1 MRVFWAVTAIVLA
14 GALSGCGRS
23 QVQEGDAGPP
33 GLPGPKGDP
42 GPPGPVMGVRVVR
55 SPCDVTACTMHC
67 GDDEILLT
75 AYWGTS
81 RHAAVILTERAATC
95 RSRVSA
101 NSPLVA
107 ACVKVPSQ

>member
-14 GALSGCGRS
+14 GALMSCG
-23 QVQEGDAGPP
+23 QGPKGDAGPP
-33 GLPGPKGDP
+33 GPPGAKGDP
-42 GPPGPVMGVRVVR
+42 GPPGPVMGIRVVR
-55 SPCDVTACTMHC
+55 SPCDVTTCTMQC
-67 GDDEILLT
+67 EDGEILLT
-75 AYWGTS
+75 AYCGPS
-81 RHAAVILTERAATC
+81 RNAAVILTERSATC